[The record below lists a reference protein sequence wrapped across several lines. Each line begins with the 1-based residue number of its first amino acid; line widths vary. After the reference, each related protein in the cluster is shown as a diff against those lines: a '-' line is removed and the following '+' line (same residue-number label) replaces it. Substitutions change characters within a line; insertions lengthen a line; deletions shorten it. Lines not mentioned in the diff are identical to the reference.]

1 MNSAQTASSRKLRI
15 CPSRYEFND
24 PVTEREEKC
33 RLLEEFERQMKTVV
47 KRDKLQRTMD
57 RTLSSELNARTKR
70 CIDAVPATM
79 QPPPVLR
86 VVVETAH
93 NVVETASLPGELS
106 VRAPDQPATLQVTI
120 DPRPKPRALPP
131 RVENWMANFLRK
143 PTRERVRWRSKLH
156 ELVPRCA
163 DRPPSERVEQ
173 LIDVGAQDF
182 VAWLNTL
189 GAERSCLTTDVVKG
203 LFSIESADEMS
214 RALCIAPKE
223 IHAVP
228 GQIAAEWNVPQ
239 LALENRIAQLRHQHR
254 MLAER
259 GTKRIAFG
267 RRLPPELRTG
277 WVQDGADGWDV
288 ERPDVPDDLMSLK
301 RLFRDIWH
309 LRSVKYLVDYLAER
323 PALPRPRFLEE
334 KGLFQRQDVVEPV
347 PFYRKVL
354 SQKALGE
361 SVRR

>member
-1 MNSAQTASSRKLRI
+1 MNSVQTASSRKLRI

-24 PVTEREEKC
+24 PATEREEKC
-33 RLLEEFERQMKTVV
+33 QLLEEFERKMETVV

-57 RTLSSELNARTKR
+57 RTLSPKLNARTQR
-70 CIDAVPATM
+70 CINAVPAAILPASVFHTHKG
-79 QPPPVLR
+79 VD
-86 VVVETAH
+86 
-93 NVVETASLPGELS
+93 TASLSGEFGT
-106 VRAPDQPATLQVTI
+106 RAPDQPATLQVTI
-120 DPRPKPRALPP
+120 EPRAKPRALPP

-143 PTRERVRWRSKLH
+143 PTRERVRWHSKLH
-156 ELVPRCA
+156 ELVPRCS

-173 LIDVGAQDF
+173 LIDVGAEDF

-189 GAERSCLTTDVVKG
+189 GAERSSLTTDVVKG
-203 LFSIESADEMS
+203 LFSIESADETS
-214 RALCIAPKE
+214 RALIIAPKE

-239 LALENRIAQLRHQHR
+239 LALENRIALLRHQDR

-259 GTKRIAFG
+259 GTKRTAFG
-267 RRLPPELRTG
+267 RGLPQELRTG
-277 WVQDGADGWDV
+277 WVPDGADGWDV

-354 SQKALGE
+354 SQKALAE
-361 SVRR
+361 SIRR